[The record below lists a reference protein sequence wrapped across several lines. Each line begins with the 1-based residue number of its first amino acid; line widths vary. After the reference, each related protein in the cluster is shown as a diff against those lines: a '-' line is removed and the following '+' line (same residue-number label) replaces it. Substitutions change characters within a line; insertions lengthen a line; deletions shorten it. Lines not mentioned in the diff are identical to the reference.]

1 MGRVTGSWDRPIQGV
16 SQQADKDRINGQ
28 CTLQENLIPSPL
40 YGLVKRTGTK
50 HISKLMNSVDE
61 KSLWYSYSRGDDEA
75 YLVLIEPN
83 SYPRIFG
90 IDGIERVVN
99 TGTVSLDYLHV
110 PDPKGQLRINTV
122 ADYSFILNTGIT
134 VRKLPD
140 LVPDNP
146 ALAIIYCQYATYARD
161 YTVIVNGET
170 LATYFTRDGSETIH
184 AEDIR
189 TNNII
194 DQLASQINSGNVVLK
209 ESLTVYSVFS
219 PAGTKYFIDASK
231 NIGTIQSIINK
242 RDGTNVTW
250 GAISGKG
257 VVVNGLT
264 NGDLVELRYT
274 TSDPTVSAYTA
285 EVNLNTFLLRR
296 VDGTPFSVTTQD
308 SSAGNDLIAVQDRVE
323 QLTNLPPYAPE
334 GYVVKV
340 QNKAGF
346 KSNAYWLR
354 AETDPDGTDQS
365 GSSMRWV
372 ESNSQGSLYKL
383 NKLTL
388 PHTLVSEP
396 NGTFTLNVGEWEDRQ
411 VGDDD
416 TNPFPSFVDGKI
428 LSIGTFQNRMLF
440 TSGEA
445 AVFSRTNLFFDFF
458 RETTQE
464 ETSADPIDAFADA
477 SEINDL
483 IHHAVLDGDIIFFA
497 ANGQFLISG
506 STPITKADIV
516 FKKVTSYPLN
526 TKASPAI
533 TGESIMFSF
542 VSGSYAGIRE
552 MFTDSFTDTKRARPL
567 TEHVAEYIKGVP
579 VDLISSPNINTLLI
593 RTDISKDII
602 YVYDWLWSGDQKI
615 QSAFHKWTFNGD
627 VLFAKFIRDRVYFV
641 IDRADGV
648 FLEQMPISSD
658 EDDDGLDFPIR
669 LDQRAVVNALWVNDR
684 WEWYMPYYTSDLSII
699 EFVLGSNCWEGDRG
713 TSVTFD
719 TDGTKFWTYDDL
731 ADVEGGVLSCNLTL
745 GSTYKSRYI
754 PTKPFLR
761 DYNGRVLGLDRFTL
775 GKVSLNYESIG
786 LTNVKVSAERSRRS
800 WSYDYN
806 GRSMGSWSNRVG
818 FAPLDSGTF
827 EFPVRLES
835 DNAIF
840 EVSTSDYRPFILRDM
855 EWSGMFKQRGKRL

>member
-28 CTLQENLIPSPL
+28 CTVQENLIPSPL

-50 HISKLMNSVDE
+50 HISKLMDSVDN

-75 YLVLIEPN
+75 YLMLIEPN
-83 SYPRIFG
+83 SYPRIFD
-90 IDGIERVVN
+90 IDGIEKVIN
-99 TGTVSLDYLHV
+99 TGTASTSYLKVS
-110 PDPKGQLRINTV
+110 DPKKQLRVSTV
-122 ADYSFILNTGIT
+122 ADYSFILNTGVIVNT
-134 VRKLPD
+134 LED
-140 LVPDNP
+140 TIPDNP
-146 ALAIIYCQYATYARD
+146 ALSIIYCQYATYARD
-161 YTVIVNGET
+161 YSVIVDGET

-209 ESLTVYSVFS
+209 ESSTVYSVFS
-219 PAGTKYFIDASK
+219 PSGTNYFIDATK
-231 NIGTIQSIINK
+231 NIGTITSIISK
-242 RDGTNVTW
+242 VDGSTVTW
-250 GAISGKG
+250 SGISGMTVEVSG
-257 VVVNGLT
+257 VT
-264 NGDLVELRYT
+264 DGDLLEIRYT
-274 TSDPTVSAYTA
+274 TSDPTTSDYTA

-296 VDGTPFSVTTQD
+296 VDGLPFSVTTQD
-308 SSAGNDLIAVQDRVE
+308 SSDGNDLIAVQDRVE

-334 GYVVKV
+334 GYIVKV

-346 KSNAYWLR
+346 KANAYWLK
-354 AETDPDGTDQS
+354 AETDTEGTDQS

-372 ESNSQGSLYKL
+372 ESNAQGSLYKL
-383 NKLTL
+383 DKLTL
-388 PHTLVSEP
+388 PHTLVSEA
-396 NGTFTLNVGEWEDRQ
+396 NGTFTLSVGEWEDRR
-411 VGDDD
+411 VGDED
-416 TNPFPSFVDGKI
+416 TNPFPSFVGNKV
-428 LSIGTFQNRMLF
+428 LSLGTFQNRMLF

-445 AVFSRTNLFFDFF
+445 AIFSRTNLFFDFF

-464 ETSADPIDAFADA
+464 ETSSDPIDAFADA

-497 ANGQFLISG
+497 ANGQFLING
-506 STPITKADIV
+506 STPITKSDIV

-526 TKASPAI
+526 TRASPAI

-542 VSGSYAGIRE
+542 VSGSYAGVRE

-567 TEHVAEYIKGVP
+567 TEHVAEYIKGIP
-579 VDLISSPNINTLLI
+579 VDLIASPNINTLLI
-593 RTDISKDII
+593 RTDISADTI

-615 QSAFHKWTFNGD
+615 QSAFHKWIFLGD

-641 IDRADGV
+641 ISRADGV

-669 LDQRAVVNALWVNDR
+669 LDQRAVVNANWVNDR
-684 WEWYMPYYTSDLSII
+684 WEWYMPYNTSDLSVI

-713 TSVTFD
+713 TSVVFE
-719 TDGTKFWTYDDL
+719 TDGVKFWTYDDL
-731 ADVEGGVLSCNLTL
+731 ADNEGGVISCNLTT
-745 GSTYKSRYI
+745 GSLYKSRYI

-761 DYNGRVLGLDRFTL
+761 DTNGRVLGLDRFTL
-775 GKVSLNYESIG
+775 GKVSINYESIG
-786 LTNVKVSAERSRRS
+786 LTNVTVSAERSLRS

-806 GRSMGSWSNRVG
+806 GRNVGSWSNRVG
-818 FAPLDSGTF
+818 FQPLISGTF

-835 DNAIF
+835 DNAVF
-840 EVSTSDYRPFILRDM
+840 EISTSSYRPFIIRDM
-855 EWSGMFKQRGKRL
+855 EWSGMFKQRGRRL